1 MSDDGTVHVAAALM
15 ESWFPKGHADSTW
28 LATEDGQQWMEISLA
43 DAKIAIGAYK
53 DWMNN
58 ATK

>member
-1 MSDDGTVHVAAALM
+1 MSDDGTVYVAAALM
-15 ESWFPKGHADSTW
+15 EAWFPKGHADKAW

-53 DWMNN
+53 DWINN